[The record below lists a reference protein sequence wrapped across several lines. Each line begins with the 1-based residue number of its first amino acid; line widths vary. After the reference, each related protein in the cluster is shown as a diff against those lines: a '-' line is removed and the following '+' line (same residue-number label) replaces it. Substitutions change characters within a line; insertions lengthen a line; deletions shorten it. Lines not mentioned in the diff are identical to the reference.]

1 MASGLAWL
9 DTSREDQRRMRE
21 LLGLF
26 AETESRD
33 ELGIGQVRDAF
44 SDLLFPGTSTLHT
57 RARYLLIVPWCY
69 QEAERRSHRGS
80 SLAPRVEHNERRVIA
95 ALKSSGAEEGLIG
108 RVAGVAVKTLPS
120 TIYWGALA
128 RYRIRTTEDPGMGR
142 SLQVAEADEL
152 ADRMPGDWAPTLPAA
167 PDGFPGVV
175 DGGLELGPDEAAF
188 LRDKIRL
195 GAAGSLLVHL
205 LDEGRC
211 PQPDSAAPWLDPACR
226 DAPSGPAEDLRHA
239 ERFSIAI
246 HGAALLYN
254 LLLAQRYEAAGYTHV
269 EDPVERFEADLLG
282 WSQQVMTLGGWDVW
296 DRADMW
302 TRVIAQNPRIG
313 QNLRARGFIDTW
325 LNAIVAGR
333 AAAVLDDRSLHD
345 LVRERER
352 SVKRAQS
359 RFAND
364 KLLRTWSGGS
374 GNRQLTFRWAQV
386 RRILI
391 DIHDGLESD
400 DAPA

>member
-1 MASGLAWL
+1 MTSGLAWL

-69 QEAERRSHRGS
+69 QEAQRRSLHGGAV
-80 SLAPRVEHNERRVIA
+80 APRVEHNERKVIA
-95 ALKSSGAEEGLIG
+95 VLKSSGAVEGLIG

-120 TIYWGALA
+120 TIYWGALSQ
-128 RYRIRTTEDPGMGR
+128 YRIRITEDPGAAR
-142 SLQVAEADEL
+142 SLHVVEADEL
-152 ADRMPGDWAPTLPAA
+152 ADRSPGDWAPTLPEA
-167 PDGFPGVV
+167 PEGFPGVV
-175 DGGLELGPDEAAF
+175 DGGLELHPGEAAF

-195 GAAGSLLVHL
+195 GAAGSLLVHY
-205 LDEGRC
+205 LDEGGC
-211 PQPDSAAPWLDPACR
+211 PQPDSQAPWLDPASR
-226 DAPSGPAEDLRHA
+226 DAPAGPAADLSHA

-254 LLLAQRYEAAGYTHV
+254 FLLAQQYEKAGYTRV
-269 EDPVERFEADLLG
+269 EAPVERFATELER
-282 WSQQVMTLGGWDVW
+282 WSQQVTGLGGWRGW

-325 LNAIVAGR
+325 LDAIVGGGP
-333 AAAVLDDRSLHD
+333 LRS
-345 LVRERER
+345 
-352 SVKRAQS
+352 S
-359 RFAND
+359 RTAPC
-364 KLLRTWSGGS
+364 
-374 GNRQLTFRWAQV
+374 
-386 RRILI
+386 RISSL
-391 DIHDGLESD
+391 S
-400 DAPA
+400 ASAR